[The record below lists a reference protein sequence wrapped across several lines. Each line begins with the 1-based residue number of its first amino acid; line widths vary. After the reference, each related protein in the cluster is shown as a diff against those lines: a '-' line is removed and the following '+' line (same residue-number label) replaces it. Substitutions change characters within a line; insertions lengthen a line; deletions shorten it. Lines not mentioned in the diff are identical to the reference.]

1 MKPGESFGTKALE
14 PKTKRAGTVRQLPYE
29 YGRALWTLAD
39 GQVLLSQATTGDH
52 NVVCLRIISQD
63 WLDKFEQ
70 FTRNSAEKLFKEL
83 DKAGNGQISGERASG
98 SRSDTKLA
106 LRVSVPSG

>member
-1 MKPGESFGTKALE
+1 MLS
-14 PKTKRAGTVRQLPYE
+14 
-29 YGRALWTLAD
+29 
-39 GQVLLSQATTGDH
+39 SQATTGDH

-70 FTRNSAEKLFKEL
+70 FTRNSAEKLFNEL